1 MSAVHVEHAPGIW
14 AAHPA
19 LVAGVARAGG
29 VTRDGD
35 VAAAVHRLH
44 TAAKARLA
52 TATESEFPEIQAW
65 RRTFARLGH
74 KPTQYRCAAE
84 SLLRRFRREGSVPRL
99 HPLVDLGNA
108 LSLAYAIPVA
118 VFDLDRVAGFLEV
131 RHARGDERY
140 LTFGGEVE
148 HPRPGEVIFADAE
161 GRAHARRWTNRQS
174 GHSAVRERTREVLVV
189 AEALHGSAAR
199 DVPALLTDLVEGLQ
213 RAWPGAVRT
222 AVLSAEAPRF
232 LPD

>member
-1 MSAVHVEHAPGIW
+1 MHFRHADDIW
-14 AAHPA
+14 AEHPT

-29 VTRDGD
+29 ITPDGD
-35 VAAAVHRLH
+35 VDAALGPLHAVAR
-44 TAAKARLA
+44 ARLA
-52 TATESEFPEIQAW
+52 GAAESDLPEIQAW
-65 RRTFARLGH
+65 RRTFTRLGL
-74 KPTQYRCAAE
+74 KPTRYRCAAE
-84 SLLRRFRREGSVPRL
+84 SLLRRFRREGTLPRI
-99 HPLVDLGNA
+99 HPLIDLGNA

-131 RHARGDERY
+131 RHADGGERY

-174 GHSAVRERTREVLVV
+174 GHSAVRDGTREVLVV

-199 DVPALLTDLVEGLQ
+199 DVPALLTALVEGLQ

-222 AVLSAEAPRF
+222 AVLSAGAPRF
-232 LPD
+232 PPD